1 MREKRR
7 KYKTKSNQYKKPGK
21 RKKKKIKRV
30 CLRCQKE
37 FMSEGVFNK
46 ICPNCRTLN
55 ENVSPLALP
64 ENFPLHQPEK

>member
-1 MREKRR
+1 
-7 KYKTKSNQYKKPGK
+7 
-21 RKKKKIKRV
+21 
-30 CLRCQKE
+30 
-37 FMSEGVFNK
+37 MSEGVFNK